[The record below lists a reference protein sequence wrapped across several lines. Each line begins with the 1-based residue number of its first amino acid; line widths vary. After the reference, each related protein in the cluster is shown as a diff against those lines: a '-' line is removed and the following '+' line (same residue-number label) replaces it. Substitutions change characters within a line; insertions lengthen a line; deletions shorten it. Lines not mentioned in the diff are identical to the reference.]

1 VMGKR
6 RKEKKIKLG
15 HVLPKRKTSRIQNDG
30 DISLKK
36 AQENKK
42 KGDLEDN
49 YSKKV
54 KPKNLPK
61 ILLQKKFLM
70 WLML

>member
-1 VMGKR
+1 
-6 RKEKKIKLG
+6 
-15 HVLPKRKTSRIQNDG
+15 VLPKRKTSRIQNDG

-42 KGDLEDN
+42 KGDFEDN